1 VLVKKESMEKEDSLS
16 IEEYNTLHE
25 GKFIIPLDYKIDIEL
40 FGKEIQDYRLA
51 FRRWG
56 EKHMHV
62 PRFGIP
68 LTNLNGD
75 LRNNP
80 EPCCYPLD
88 QWCDANPNSKYSD
101 QDFNVPTELLD
112 CSCFDVINEL
122 KEYMIRSCVLYW
134 GKDAYFMPHVDTW
147 LPSKILRLWGTSDAT
162 KQDLR
167 HYYDYNGNDTTKG
180 YKIIDNIESGRLYLM
195 DTSLMHTGNAFDNV
209 YQFFIAL
216 NVNAYNLLENKKLKY
231 KFPSFG

>member
-1 VLVKKESMEKEDSLS
+1 MNLS
-16 IEEYNTLHE
+16 INDYHRLHE
-25 GKFIIPLDYKIDIEL
+25 GKFIIPLQYKIDLNL
-40 FGKEIQDYRLA
+40 FYDEIKNFTNA

-56 EKHMHV
+56 EKHLHV

-88 QWCDANPNSKYSD
+88 QWNNTYKQQYWDY
-101 QDFNVPTELLD
+101 DFTVPTELLK
-112 CSCFDVINEL
+112 CACFDILEEI
-122 KEYMIRSCVLYW
+122 KPYMIRSCVLYW
-134 GKDAYFMPHVDTW
+134 GKGAYFWPHIDTL
-147 LPSKILRLWGTSDAT
+147 LPSNILRLWGTSDAN

-167 HYYDYNGNDTTKG
+167 LYDNYDAIDKG
-180 YKIIDNIESGRLYLM
+180 YTVIDNIESGRLYLM
-195 DTSLMHTGNAFDNV
+195 DTSLIHTGTAFGDV

-216 NVNAYNLLENKKLKY
+216 NVESFNILENRKLM
-231 KFPSFG
+231 